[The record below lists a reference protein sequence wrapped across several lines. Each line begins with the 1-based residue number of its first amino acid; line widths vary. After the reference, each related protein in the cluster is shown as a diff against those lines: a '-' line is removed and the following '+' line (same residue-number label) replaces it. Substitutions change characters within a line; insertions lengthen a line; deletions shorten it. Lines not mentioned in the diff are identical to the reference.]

1 MFLENNRNKK
11 LICDGALLLD
21 NIDAGSI
28 DCVFFDPQY
37 RQIMDKMNYGNEGE
51 RQSLRSLLSQ
61 MSTDTIVHFNNKIS
75 NSLKP
80 SGYLFFWV
88 DKFILAEG
96 IQTSLVNSSNL
107 NIVDMITWDKC
118 LLGMGYR
125 SRRRSEY
132 LLIYQKL
139 PKTTKNWTDRGI
151 PDIWEEKILHPR
163 SRSLHPHRKPIGL
176 ISRLIK
182 STVTDGGYV
191 LDPCAGSFIVKEACD
206 IGGVNFIGCDIS
218 RDYGNELPIF

>member
-75 NSLKP
+75 NSLKL
-80 SGYLFFWV
+80 SGFFFFWLK
-88 DKFILAEG
+88 KFFFQRGYKPLLL
-96 IQTSLVNSSNL
+96 TLV
-107 NIVDMITWDKC
+107 I
-118 LLGMGYR
+118 
-125 SRRRSEY
+125 
-132 LLIYQKL
+132 
-139 PKTTKNWTDRGI
+139 
-151 PDIWEEKILHPR
+151 
-163 SRSLHPHRKPIGL
+163 
-176 ISRLIK
+176 
-182 STVTDGGYV
+182 
-191 LDPCAGSFIVKEACD
+191 
-206 IGGVNFIGCDIS
+206 
-218 RDYGNELPIF
+218 